1 MCFAHNVLHKIC
13 LVDPLQL
20 GGFLKHSVIYGTYC
34 SQCGPCGFGAFILV
48 HMEKNG
54 FCGGG
59 VFKGGVKQVVR
70 TIIYFKD
77 TGMGVP
83 PNYHNCSATSL

>member
-1 MCFAHNVLHKIC
+1 MALIVPN
-13 LVDPLQL
+13 
-20 GGFLKHSVIYGTYC
+20 
-34 SQCGPCGFGAFILV
+34 LV
-48 HMEKNG
+48 HVGLEHLYWCIWKNG